1 MARKNKDM
9 IMTDNNLSSLP
20 DKAPEYDLRDLLEA
34 GCHFGHQR
42 NKWNPKMEE
51 YIYTDKKGVHVFDLA
66 KTAQQLR
73 LAYNYFYQL
82 GKQGK
87 KVIMVGTKRH
97 AREVV
102 EKVAQESGMMYIVSR
117 WLGGFLTNW
126 DQIKKSLESM
136 IKMQVAFEAGEYN
149 DLTKF
154 EQSQLKKEIARLERF
169 FEGIRDLKSYPD
181 VIFVVD
187 PVKEKIAVKEANLSN
202 IPVVG
207 IVDTN
212 ANPDLLT
219 IPIPA
224 NDDATKSVAFIV
236 EEIGKAY
243 LSGSEAR

>member
-1 MARKNKDM
+1 
-9 IMTDNNLSSLP
+9 MTDINLSNLP

-51 YIYTDKKGVHVFDLA
+51 YIYADKEGVHVFDLA
-66 KTAQQLR
+66 KTAEQLQ

-82 GKQGK
+82 GKLGK
-87 KVIMVGTKRH
+87 TVIMVGTKRH

-102 EKVAQESGMMYIVSR
+102 EKVAQESGMMYIASR

-126 DQIKKSLESM
+126 EQIKKSLDSM
-136 IKMQVAFEAGEYN
+136 IKMQAAFKAGEYD

-154 EQSQLKKEIARLERF
+154 EQSQLKKEITRLERF
-169 FEGIRDLKSYPD
+169 FEGIRDLKSHPD
-181 VIFVVD
+181 AIFVVD
-187 PVKEKIAVKEANLSN
+187 PVKEKIAVKEANLVDV
-202 IPVVG
+202 PVVG
-207 IVDTN
+207 IVDSN
-212 ANPDLLT
+212 ADPDLLE

-224 NDDATKSVAFIV
+224 NDDAAKSVAFIV

-243 LSGSEAR
+243 LAGSEAK